1 MLMNKGILILFLI
14 FGVILII
21 IELTRVDRQCPKQKI
36 IYRYIPR
43 TFDEEQD
50 EPVYVTDI
58 FKTMFTQP
66 TAWVRG
72 VNDYDFRK
80 KEEVNK
86 FYVSQ

>member
-1 MLMNKGILILFLI
+1 MNKGILILFLI

-66 TAWVRG
+66 DSAWVKG
-72 VNDYDFRK
+72 VQSYDFRK
-80 KEEVNK
+80 KEAVNK
-86 FYVSQ
+86 FYISQ

>member
-1 MLMNKGILILFLI
+1 MISKGVLILFLI

-36 IYRYIPR
+36 IYRYVPR

-50 EPVYVTDI
+50 EPVYVSDI
-58 FKTMFTQP
+58 FKAMFTESS
-66 TAWVRG
+66 WVRS
-72 VNDYDFRK
+72 VNNYDFRK

-86 FYVSQ
+86 FYVSQM